1 MEPYSEKLQIPYQD
15 VKLSPE
21 DVIGLARQIES
32 GYCETAGDAEM
43 IAEAVKAHFVGK
55 KFSTHDY
62 REWDA
67 FRNVVYALTVLTDA
81 SAVSMAKAE
90 AFIQNNLP
98 YCEVPC
104 GIAIGLAPTPCP
116 GTHKR
121 ARGES
126 PRKLAKR
133 LAEELGF

>member
-1 MEPYSEKLQIPYQD
+1 MEQYSEKLQIPYDGQR
-15 VKLSPE
+15 LSPE
-21 DVIGLARQIES
+21 DVIGLAQEIET
-32 GYCETAGDAEM
+32 GYSDRADSAEL
-43 IAEAVKAHFVGK
+43 IAEAVKTHFVGK